1 VNTKRNKKIRR
12 PVRLDRR
19 AFATPKRPWLRPRRR
34 DGLAKILDLEL
45 IQEGLKVSLL
55 LASVRRKAP
64 RWEEF
69 GKRRYGRPSSGA
81 AR

>member
-1 VNTKRNKKIRR
+1 MNSKRNQKVRR

-19 AFATPKRPWLRPRRR
+19 
-34 DGLAKILDLEL
+34 DGLAKVLDLDL

-64 RWEEF
+64 RWEEL
-69 GKRRYGRPSSGA
+69 GR
-81 AR
+81 